1 MLAFLK
7 LLNPKEWLVI
17 AALLALLAGGGWLY
31 RHGEQHIEAQDAK
44 LAAMDQRKIATAE
57 GVAQSTESQNAIIWK
72 QAVSIPPVD
81 SIGIVC
87 KSANSSVVSQ
97 AHKGTGTAAGDAAN
111 VSGEGPTFDPS
122 GALLTRAAQADAQI
136 TYLQKRIVELE
147 TLMKAAP

>member
-1 MLAFLK
+1 MLALLK

-44 LAAMDQRKIATAE
+44 LAALDQHKIATAE
-57 GVAQSTESQNAIIWK
+57 AAANTTESQNALIWK
-72 QAVSIPPVD
+72 QAVSVPAVSD
-81 SIGIVC
+81 IGIVC

-97 AHKGTGTAAGDAAN
+97 AHKGTGTAAGDG
-111 VSGEGPTFDPS
+111 STDYGTGYWYDPS
-122 GALLTRAAQADAQI
+122 GAALTRAREADAQI
-136 TYLQKRIVELE
+136 MYLQKRIVELE

>member
-7 LLNPKEWLVI
+7 LLNPNEWLVI

-44 LAAMDQRKIATAE
+44 LAALDQHKIATAE
-57 GVAQSTESQNAIIWK
+57 AAANTTESQNALIWK
-72 QAVSIPPVD
+72 QAVSVPAVSD
-81 SIGIVC
+81 LGIVC
-87 KSANSSVVSQ
+87 KSASSSVVPQ
-97 AHKGTGTAAGDAAN
+97 ANKGTGATAGVTDPDYG
-111 VSGEGPTFDPS
+111 SGYWTDPS
-122 GALLTRAAQADAQI
+122 GDILTRAREADAQI